1 MRITKVTNRNIT
13 FSTPE
18 NAAYDVVLGLILG
31 KRHNFI
37 IDTGM
42 GGNNVTMIIEYIGND
57 AKPIIAINTHSHVD
71 HILGNW
77 VLENHTIISHIL
89 CREIIDKEWD
99 GKIKKDMDRVKEYI
113 DGEVHKC
120 LPNLVFGNSIGFPED
135 GITIFHSP
143 FHTEDCISVYDSVNK
158 VLYTGDNFGIIDGKA
173 ILWGKDL
180 HVCQSLIETYKK
192 FDFDIC
198 IPAHTV
204 RGSIEPLPSKNI
216 ITLLE
221 TALSEA
227 QKKPS

>member
-42 GGNNVTMIIEYIGND
+42 GGNNVTTIIEYIGND
-57 AKPIIAINTHSHVD
+57 EKPIIAINTHAHAD

-158 VLYTGDNFGIIDGKA
+158 VLYTGDN
-173 ILWGKDL
+173 
-180 HVCQSLIETYKK
+180 IETYKK

-204 RGSIEPLPSKNI
+204 RGSIEPLPSKNV